1 MEGTEAERADRVIQ
15 VQARS
20 PENDSDAYQRTETGP
35 DSDFPAPRANSM
47 PSPTDWGAVKRSGQQ
62 GEVGAFIWRQVT
74 TVLASGRPIHPAFA
88 HVHDFPFTGKAT
100 TRGRVVGVIKPASQ
114 SISKCDHSHLG
125 LTKKR
130 PQRSHDLHEVA
141 NHDDHKDMDRPLQL
155 TMGFGPSGKTVVNLR
170 SEDDPVYSHGGI
182 SVFLTRIAW
191 AFRDLGRCLRGVVVT
206 DPIHD

>member
-35 DSDFPAPRANSM
+35 DSEFPAPGANSM
-47 PSPTDWGAVKRSGQQ
+47 LPPTDWGAVKRSGQQ

-114 SISKCDHSHLG
+114 SISKCDYSHLG
-125 LTKKR
+125 LTKKH
-130 PQRSHDLHEVA
+130 PQRSYHLHKVV
-141 NHDDHKDMDRPLQL
+141 NHNNHKDIDRSLQL
-155 TMGFGPSGKTVVNLR
+155 TIGFGLSAKTVVNFR
-170 SEDDPVYSHGGI
+170 SEDDLVYSYSNI
-182 SVFLTRIAW
+182 SMFLTRVI
-191 AFRDLGRCLRGVVVT
+191 
-206 DPIHD
+206 